1 MGDYWQLQEAK
12 SKLSQLVQQAR
23 AGHPQTI
30 SVHGR
35 EAVVILSAQEY
46 RRLRALRGKLSDA
59 LLMPEIAGEDLDFS
73 RSQARARDMEL

>member
-12 SKLSQLVQQAR
+12 NKLSQLVQQAR

-35 EAVVILSAQEY
+35 EAVVVVSVQEY
-46 RRLRALRGKLSDA
+46 RRLHALRGTLSEA
-59 LLMPEIAGEDLDFS
+59 LLMPEVAGEDLDFS
-73 RSQARARDMEL
+73 RLQATARDIAL

>member
-12 SKLSQLVQQAR
+12 NKLSRLVQQAR

-35 EAVVILSAQEY
+35 EAVVVVSVQEY
-46 RRLRALRGKLSDA
+46 RRLHALRGKLSEA
-59 LLMPEIAGEDLDFS
+59 LLMPEMAGEDLDFS
-73 RSQARARDMEL
+73 RLQATARDMAL